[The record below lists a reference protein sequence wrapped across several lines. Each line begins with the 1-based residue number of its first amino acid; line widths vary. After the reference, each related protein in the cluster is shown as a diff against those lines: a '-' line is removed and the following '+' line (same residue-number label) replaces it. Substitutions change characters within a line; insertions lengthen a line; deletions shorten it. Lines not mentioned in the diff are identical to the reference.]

1 MARAE
6 RVLAVDI
13 GSACIKAGEFEY
25 AANGAVT
32 LAGFA
37 IREYGEEITDA
48 NRSMVIES
56 LLQDII
62 RERGFTARKVMLSL
76 SGQSAFIR
84 FVKLP
89 PVSTDEKNVRQIV
102 EFEARQNVPFP
113 MAEVIWDYQLIAST
127 DMDEMDVMFVVIKNE
142 IVEQITNIIQRL
154 GMQPVVVDIAP
165 VASYNAARA
174 NHVGDEESTVILNI
188 GSRSSNLLFAD
199 RNRFYARTIPIAGHA
214 ITQQIAKEFNIGM
227 AEAEEMKRRHGFVAL
242 GGAYEEPESEVAATV
257 SKIVRNVMARLHGEI
272 SRSITVYR
280 SSQKG
285 KNPVR
290 MFLAGGSSTMGFTAR
305 FFQEACNLEVE
316 YLNPFQVVGMAP
328 GVDVKQ
334 LEDVAHLFSEVV
346 GMGLRYKLQC
356 PVEISLMPEKLRR
369 IQAFNRKKP
378 YLLGAAAAVL
388 VGGALAVFAAHWKAQ
403 KYNALYANFEPTVG
417 RLTGIQNNIKKE
429 NALAAAANHKY
440 VSAMGVIQQRNS
452 LPEILNTLQ
461 TLKPVDVWV
470 VKLLPIYNEI
480 KEVGTVS
487 ANQAAVQ
494 SEAGGGAPTAMF
506 GPGGFGPGPSAP
518 APGPGGKPT
527 SSVAGGSFKIVGFE
541 IQGHSVAVLPD
552 PSADPALASPHTD
565 KAPANIFLKN
575 IRENPLFDGDKKMT
589 DISIYGTSESVRN
602 LNSFTMQV
610 KLKQPIEV
618 KRN

>member
-494 SEAGGGAPTAMF
+494 SEAGGWAPTAMF